1 MTIPIALQLYTLRDA
16 LAQDFAGGIE
26 KIADI
31 GFVGVETAFFPE
43 GFTAATAAHIIKAN
57 GLQIM
62 AAHCELPLGDDQ
74 QRVLEMMATFGCEL
88 CVWHGWPRHDDY
100 GSVDGVKRLAARYN
114 QANAVAQAH
123 GLRLGIH
130 NHWWEFEPVGDSYPY
145 RILQA
150 EMDASIF
157 FEVDTYWVRTAGLD
171 PAAVLRELGSRAPLL
186 HIKDGPATPDGD
198 MVAAGTGVMDLAA
211 VFAAASSPQ
220 WAVVELD
227 RCATDML
234 TAVSQSYT
242 TLTQNGWAY
251 GKR

>member
-1 MTIPIALQLYTLRDA
+1 MTLPIALQLYTLRDA
-16 LAQDFAGGIE
+16 LAQNFAPVIE

-43 GFTAATAAHIIKAN
+43 GFTVAEATRIIKAN
-57 GLQIM
+57 GLEIM

-74 QRVLEMMATFGCEL
+74 QGVLEMMATFGCEK

-100 GSVDGVKRLAARYN
+100 GSLDGVKRLAERYN

-130 NHWWEFEPVGDSYPY
+130 NHWWEFEPVGDTYPY
-145 RILQA
+145 RILQV
-150 EMDASIF
+150 EMDESIF

-171 PAAVLRELGSRAPLL
+171 PAAVLRELGNRAPLL
-186 HIKDGPATPDGD
+186 HIKDGPATPAGD
-198 MVAAGTGVMDLAA
+198 MVAAGTGIMDFTA
-211 VFAAASSPQ
+211 VFAAASQPE

-227 RCATDML
+227 RCGTDML
-234 TAVSQSYT
+234 TAVSQSYDY
-242 TLTQNGWAY
+242 LTRSGFAS